1 MNDVDASKS
10 EKLENQ
16 ILELW
21 DRVYQKWMSDEND
34 DGIGPKVTGTAV
46 ETSWNAFITDLQKS
60 SGYTHSFLYC
70 IIFKP
75 IHIRFCYRSV

>member
-21 DRVYQKWMSDEND
+21 DRVYQKWMSDEHNERA
-34 DGIGPKVTGTAV
+34 GPVVSSSAV
-46 ETSWNAFITDLQKS
+46 ETSWNAFITDLRKS
-60 SGYTHSFLYC
+60 SGN
-70 IIFKP
+70 IRIFKL
-75 IHIRFCYRSV
+75 